1 MEAAFAIC
9 VSGRLPVTP
18 LHCVVD
24 MRVAPENIDLFSF
37 AEYPAASGLRS
48 RSDYFGGVGCCGE
61 RHSEGCANRLSW
73 TNDGATETFPTVGGK

>member
-1 MEAAFAIC
+1 MGIIPGRPYHTQSDGDDYAMC
-9 VSGRLPVTP
+9 VFGHLSVTP

-24 MRVAPENIDLFSF
+24 MRVAPENIVLFSF

-61 RHSEGCANRLSW
+61 LH
-73 TNDGATETFPTVGGK
+73 